1 MHQTDGA
8 ILHCL
13 AQDKGLPLWQLP
25 VPGKLVH
32 LEGSP
37 AVEKGKVYVGG
48 GAAGGLCVD
57 MTRVTLNG
65 KEMDLP
71 AIQKLLEGEWKKLQ
85 DKYEEDRKKDPD
97 FAVPPNEDQL
107 PKPAPVKVWQVG
119 QDKWHV
125 DAPVAVAG
133 DSVLVASAF
142 LDEEKV
148 GERALFCL
156 NAKDGG

>member
-1 MHQTDGA
+1 T
-8 ILHCL
+8 
-13 AQDKGLPLWQLP
+13 P
-25 VPGKLVH
+25 
-32 LEGSP
+32 
-37 AVEKGKVYVGG
+37 
-48 GAAGGLCVD
+48 
-57 MTRVTLNG
+57 VTLNG

-71 AIQKLLEGEWKKLQ
+71 AIQKLLEAEWKKLQ

-156 NAKDGG
+156 NAKDGGVKWKQRMAFNPWGGATVARDVVVVGGSSVRYDPKVLKGAKGEVAAFALA